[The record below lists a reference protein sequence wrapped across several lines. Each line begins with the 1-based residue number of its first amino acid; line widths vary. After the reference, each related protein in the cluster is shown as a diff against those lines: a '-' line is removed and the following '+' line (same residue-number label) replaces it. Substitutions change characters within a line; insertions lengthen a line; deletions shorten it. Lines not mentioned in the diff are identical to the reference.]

1 MRQKEGFKFFLD
13 TKRKKAL
20 PCLLYSNT
28 LVASNVQLSWFMK
41 FAMEFF
47 YHISFGFQFYSTQ
60 YISKRNDFVVTKHQV
75 PLGTKKYVKFDLHEM
90 E

>member
-1 MRQKEGFKFFLD
+1 
-13 TKRKKAL
+13 
-20 PCLLYSNT
+20 
-28 LVASNVQLSWFMK
+28 MK

-47 YHISFGFQFYSTQ
+47 YHISFGFQFYSAQ